1 MYNWISKEEYHE
13 RNNRLILNFI
23 PINHLTFYDI
33 CKVAEVNGWSDNVT
47 CHGGGCLFEYNH
59 ALFLLANK
67 KKVSS
72 LMEQNVGKYPIDE
85 LNPYSINEE
94 DSLLLQNLVIKT
106 NFKKFLKDIA
116 HPKNFM
122 AIGVVLNMVKKLE
135 RENKILT
142 RFFTETFKEVYHKST
157 IESKKLD
164 NIYFNGNH
172 MTYDDLEIVEAMS
185 KEHESRIKFRRQIY

>member
-13 RNNRLILNFI
+13 RYSKFMLNVI
-23 PINHLTFYDI
+23 PIDHLTIYDI
-33 CKVAEVNGWSDNVT
+33 FKVEDIKVWNGHI
-47 CHGGGCLFEYNH
+47 CHGGHCNADYNH
-59 ALFLLANK
+59 ALFLLINK
-67 KKVSS
+67 KKIFS
-72 LMEQNVGKYPIDE
+72 LMKQNPSQYPEDK
-85 LNPYSINEE
+85 LNPFLINKE
-94 DSLLLQNLVIKT
+94 DSLTLQNLVLKT
-106 NFKKFLKDIA
+106 NFKKFLNDIS
-116 HPKNFM
+116 HPSNLLS
-122 AIGVVLNMVKKLE
+122 IGIVLNMVREIE

-142 RFFTETFKEVYHKST
+142 RFFTEKFKEVYHKST